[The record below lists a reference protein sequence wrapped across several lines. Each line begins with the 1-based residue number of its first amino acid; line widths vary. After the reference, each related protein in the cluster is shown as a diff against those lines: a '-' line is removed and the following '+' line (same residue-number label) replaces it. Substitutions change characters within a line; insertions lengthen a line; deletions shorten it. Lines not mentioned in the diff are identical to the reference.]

1 MGLQGLIFEERV
13 VDRGALDPAEAEE
26 RQRLRRDA
34 EDVLEEDDAGRLV
47 RDARV
52 DLREKL

>member
-1 MGLQGLIFEERV
+1 MGLQGLILEERV